1 MSIFAKQLIDLE
13 LVSGLNNFG
22 AFSRLKT
29 E

>member
-1 MSIFAKQLIDLE
+1 MSIYAKQLTDLE

-22 AFSRLKT
+22 AFSRLKA